1 MASQNGVT
9 PADAWGPPAEVVE
22 LPSGKTAKLKPKLN
36 VWTLVRRGTFTP
48 ELVEAYARAERG
60 ELDNLGQ
67 AVELNDAIVQ
77 EMFVQPKVFIPSEDE
92 DTPPDGQVH
101 VDDLDDDDLTFVLE
115 RAFQGGRE
123 AARFRG
129 DGDGVADG
137 DGGEVLAD
145 DPVADDGVGAG
156 EPAGVSVGPKVGG
169 KARGAGKPRKSKPR
183 AKAAK

>member
-1 MASQNGVT
+1 MPSQNGVT

-48 ELVEAYARAERG
+48 ELVEAYAKAERG
-60 ELDNLGQ
+60 ELDDLGQ

-77 EMFVQPKVFIPSEDE
+77 EMFVQPKVFIPSEGE
-92 DTPPDGQVH
+92 ECPDGHVH
-101 VDDLDDDDLTFVLE
+101 VDDLDDEDLTFILE

-123 AARFRG
+123 AAGFRG
-129 DGDGVADG
+129 ERDGAYDGG
-137 DGGEVLAD
+137 DGEVLGD
-145 DPVADDGVGAG
+145 DSVSDGGVGGG

-169 KARGAGKPRKSKPR
+169 KARGNGGAGKPRKSR

>member
-48 ELVEAYARAERG
+48 ELVEAYAKAERG
-60 ELDNLGQ
+60 ELDDLGQ

-77 EMFVQPKVFIPSEDE
+77 EMFVQPRVFVPSDE
-92 DTPPDGQVH
+92 DTDVPEGQVH

-123 AARFRG
+123 AAGFRG
-129 DGDGVADG
+129 ERDGADDSGDGEVLGNDPVG
-137 DGGEVLAD
+137 DGG
-145 DPVADDGVGAG
+145 VGGG
-156 EPAGVSVGPKVGG
+156 EPAGVPVGPKVGG
-169 KARGAGKPRKSKPR
+169 KARGAGAKRKPKPR